1 MDVADNL
8 VVYEKVI
15 AKHIR
20 AALPFMATE
29 NVMMA
34 AALLLAALCAI
45 VEWNRTPQKIYAA
58 PVSSVY
64 QAQADVRLDLNTA
77 DKEQLMQLPGI
88 GEALAERILA
98 FREANGGFVHVE
110 QLDKVEGLSAGKISA
125 IREYVMVAQ

>member
-1 MDVADNL
+1 MKKKQL
-8 VVYEKVI
+8 
-15 AKHIR
+15 R
-20 AALPFMATE
+20 AWKIGEGCIL
-29 NVMMA
+29 MA

-45 VEWNRTPQKIYAA
+45 VEWNRTPQEIYVA

-64 QAQADVRLDLNTA
+64 QAQTDMRLDLNTV

-110 QLDKVEGLSAGKISA
+110 QLDMVEGLSAGKIDA